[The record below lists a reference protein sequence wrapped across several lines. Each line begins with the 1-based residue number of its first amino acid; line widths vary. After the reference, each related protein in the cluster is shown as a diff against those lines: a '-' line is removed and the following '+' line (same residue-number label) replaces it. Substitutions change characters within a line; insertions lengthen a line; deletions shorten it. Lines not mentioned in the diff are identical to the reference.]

1 MPTRSILINN
11 HNYAP
16 FLRVCIDSA
25 LAQTR
30 PGDDVVV
37 YDDGSTD
44 GSRAIL
50 AAYGGRIRA
59 ILAPKFSGP
68 NRAALLNA
76 INQGYLHSRPDTGL
90 VFLLDSD
97 DAFLPGKLDAYE
109 RAFAADPGIMLVQAP
124 LSRIDADGRPLGP
137 VRHEW
142 THGVAIERQI
152 RRLHDL
158 DFFYP
163 TSALA
168 MRRELL
174 AKIMP
179 LDLSAY
185 PHMSPD
191 ITFCINAVLHGR
203 AVTLDEPWTLYRQ
216 HGVNMSRRF
225 AQPFHRCR
233 FDCEINR
240 YYNRLARKLNR
251 PRLHLW
257 RNPRFLRRTARHA
270 LELLRS
276 RLFHAHA

>member
-16 FLRVCIDSA
+16 FLRACIDSA
-25 LAQTR
+25 LAQVR
-30 PGDDVVV
+30 PGDEIVV

-44 GSRAIL
+44 DSRAIL
-50 AAYGGRIRA
+50 ASYGGRIRA
-59 ILAPKFSGP
+59 VLAPKFAGS
-68 NRAALLNA
+68 NRAALINA
-76 INQGYLHSRPDTGL
+76 INQGHRHSRPDTDL

-97 DAFLPGKLDAYE
+97 DAFLPGKLDAYG
-109 RAFAADPGIMLVQAP
+109 RAFAADPGVMLVQAP
-124 LSRIDADGRPLGP
+124 LARIDADGRSLG
-137 VRHEW
+137 VIRHEW

-179 LDLSAY
+179 LDLAAY

-191 ITFCINAVLHGR
+191 IAFCINAVLRGR
-203 AVTLDEPWTLYRQ
+203 AVTLDDPWTLYRQ
-216 HGVNMSRRF
+216 HGVNMSQRF
-225 AQPFHRCR
+225 SKPFHRYR
-233 FDCEINR
+233 FDREINR
-240 YYNRLARKLNR
+240 YYNRLARRLNR

-257 RNPRFLRRTARHA
+257 RNPRFLRRTTRHV
-270 LELLRS
+270 LELVRS
-276 RLFHAHA
+276 RFFHAHA